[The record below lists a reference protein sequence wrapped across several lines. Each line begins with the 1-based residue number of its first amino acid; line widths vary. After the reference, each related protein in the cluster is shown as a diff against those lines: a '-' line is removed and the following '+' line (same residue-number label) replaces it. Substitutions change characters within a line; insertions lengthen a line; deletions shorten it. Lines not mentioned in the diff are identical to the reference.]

1 MEDPN
6 ITMEEDI
13 RLEEEKARRHGK
25 VYNWETAMF
34 GKILYD
40 EDVHDLRSVETEF
53 PAIVFNDE
61 LSSEKTLSCKPT
73 VSSLNN
79 NEIDFRISFGE
90 SDDEDYTVVFD
101 KNSFSYKI
109 IFADDLKTDSK
120 NDNEKVNMPLFLSPE
135 PKVSCFDDLDY
146 FKDFEKEFPAIVYND
161 ALTSKSEFL
170 TEPTLCPQ
178 HIDEFDLK
186 DETSLSEYNEEEQ
199 NILYFN
205 DLFPFNII
213 YLGRCLHKD
222 VEEAKVEGYTEEIVH
237 DFEQRLK
244 TIFRRQVNRVHILD
258 FEGLTPDKR
267 QDLAKRMRMVYTRDD
282 GQEVFV
288 SHAWRRLFD
297 IRAPLVHE
305 FILEFFSTFRIVDEM
320 GLDADGTLCFYI
332 SGRGQAPE
340 KVTTTDLFYLRSMD
354 RGTANVLYLLAQ
366 YLFMHVEGR
375 KSGARLSGEHFI
387 GRLAHHFGLV
397 SDDGLRGLSFVTCE
411 LPLIDMGELVKLN
424 ICIEI
429 GDDWA
434 WVAQGTERQPV
445 ATAAALGGAED
456 APNIDKGAQAVLTPI
471 HSPPPPPPATG
482 RTIPQ
487 RLGRLEEEI
496 KGLRQDVRSLRGLV
510 ERSMTDQG
518 RFSTWMISCM
528 TQLMEA
534 SGRTYQAFDGTFRGS
549 YPETFERR
557 TRQRTDGASTSIAQT
572 SLADLAA
579 KKSTM
584 LVKYLQSGNLE
595 VLES

>member
-1 MEDPN
+1 MKFTLEFHLTILTMK
-6 ITMEEDI
+6 IT
-13 RLEEEKARRHGK
+13 
-25 VYNWETAMF
+25 
-34 GKILYD
+34 
-40 EDVHDLRSVETEF
+40 
-53 PAIVFNDE
+53 
-61 LSSEKTLSCKPT
+61 C
-73 VSSLNN
+73 
-79 NEIDFRISFGE
+79 
-90 SDDEDYTVVFD
+90 
-101 KNSFSYKI
+101 
-109 IFADDLKTDSK
+109 
-120 NDNEKVNMPLFLSPE
+120 
-135 PKVSCFDDLDY
+135 CFDDLD
-146 FKDFEKEFPAIVYND
+146 FFNDFENEFPVIVYND
-161 ALTSKSEFL
+161 ALTSKSDL
-170 TEPTLCPQ
+170 STEPTLCPQ
-178 HIDEFDLK
+178 HINDFDLK
-186 DETSLSEYNEEEQ
+186 DETSLSEYDEKEQ
-199 NILYFN
+199 NVLYFN

-213 YLGRCLHKD
+213 QPDDLKSEKD
-222 VEEAKVEGYTEEIVH
+222 NDDNEIDIIQSSGVGGYTEEIVH

-411 LPLIDMGELVKLN
+411 LPLIDMASCYGR
-424 ICIEI
+424 CP
-429 GDDWA
+429 
-434 WVAQGTERQPV
+434 R
-445 ATAAALGGAED
+445 GAED

-496 KGLRQDVRSLRGLV
+496 KGLRQDVRRLRGLV
-510 ERSMTDQG
+510 RDRDRSG
-518 RFSTWMISCM
+518 NSFSTWKIRACK

-534 SGRTYQAFDGTFRGS
+534 SGRTYQHRWTILEGVTQRPSRDAPDRG
-549 YPETFERR
+549 PMVP
-557 TRQRTDGASTSIAQT
+557 APP
-572 SLADLAA
+572 
-579 KKSTM
+579 
-584 LVKYLQSGNLE
+584 
-595 VLES
+595 